1 MAKTAKKKTKLRA
14 VKKVVDGIKF
24 DSTMEANYYEYLKEE
39 KKKGNIKEIELQ
51 PKFLLLE
58 DFKKYG
64 RTIRKIEYISDF
76 RVVYKDNTEKII
88 DVKGRET
95 PDFKIKR
102 KMFDM
107 KYKDLTLQLI
117 AHDTTL
123 GWIDFDELK
132 RINSKKKRDKK
143 KANSIKN

>member
-1 MAKTAKKKTKLRA
+1 MAKTVKKKTKLRA
-14 VKKVVDGIKF
+14 IKKTIDGIKF
-24 DSTMEANYYEYLKEE
+24 DSIMEANYYEHLKEE
-39 KKKGNIKEIELQ
+39 KRKGNIKEFELQ
-51 PKFLLLE
+51 PRFLLLE

-76 RVVYKDNTEKII
+76 KVVYKDNTEKII

-107 KYKDLTLQLI
+107 KYRDLTLQLI
-117 AHDTTL
+117 AYDTNL
-123 GWIDFDELK
+123 GWVDFDELK
-132 RINSKKKRDKK
+132 KINSKKKRDKK
-143 KANSIKN
+143 KANSVEK

>member
-1 MAKTAKKKTKLRA
+1 MAKAAKKKTKIRA

-39 KKKGNIKEIELQ
+39 KRKGNIKEIELQ

-76 RVVYKDNTEKII
+76 RIKYKDNTEKII

-107 KYKDLTLQLI
+107 KYRDLTLQLI
-117 AHDTTL
+117 AYDTNL
-123 GWIDFDELK
+123 GWVDFDELK
-132 RINSKKKRDKK
+132 KINSKKKRDKK
-143 KANSIKN
+143 KVNSVEK